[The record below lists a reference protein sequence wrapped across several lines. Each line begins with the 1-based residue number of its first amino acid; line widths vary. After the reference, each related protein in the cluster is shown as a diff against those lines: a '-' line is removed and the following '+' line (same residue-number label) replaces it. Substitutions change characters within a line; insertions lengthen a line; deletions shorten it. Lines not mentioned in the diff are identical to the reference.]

1 MDIRTNEEREGM
13 QAMQRREGRAD
24 GERERKDV
32 VLTMVLIEEVVLAMV
47 LIEDVLALLTMIEQ
61 LECKPPTTKAME
73 IAKQQ
78 SHTVLGVA
86 VECGPTITF
95 TT

>member
-1 MDIRTNEEREGM
+1 M
-13 QAMQRREGRAD
+13 
-24 GERERKDV
+24 
-32 VLTMVLIEEVVLAMV
+32 VLAMV
-47 LIEDVLALLTMIEQ
+47 LIEDVLTLLMMTEQ
-61 LECKPPTTKAME
+61 LEYKPTTTKAMA

-95 TT
+95 RTWAMALGRQQRIITRPCRTSWTIQ